1 VRVAANQVST
11 SGATTDAQL
20 SVRSSLGPKQ
30 AAVSTN
36 DLSDEAIKRAVEQSE
51 RIAKLAPDDPEALPS
66 LPAQIYAPV
75 NAFFESTANLT
86 PEGRAKACLGA
97 LTLARTGGDL
107 KAAGFLIT
115 GMGASA
121 LGNKAGMFAY
131 RRNTSANYTLTVR
144 SNDGT
149 GSGWAAADH
158 PDFSKLD
165 SDAVARR
172 ATDKARLLVKPVAI
186 EPGDTR

>member
-1 VRVAANQVST
+1 
-11 SGATTDAQL
+11 
-20 SVRSSLGPKQ
+20 
-30 AAVSTN
+30 
-36 DLSDEAIKRAVEQSE
+36 
-51 RIAKLAPDDPEALPS
+51 
-66 LPAQIYAPV
+66 
-75 NAFFESTANLT
+75 
-86 PEGRAKACLGA
+86 
-97 LTLARTGGDL
+97 
-107 KAAGFLIT
+107 
-115 GMGASA
+115 
-121 LGNKAGMFAY
+121 MFAY